1 MYQGGGG
8 KESKNH
14 IYLEFPATRHVVIN
28 LKKGVKNMK
37 HIKRILLVVLVCA
50 LAIPIALPKPALAHS
65 GISTFLTMTAAQVGD
80 NAFELTILE
89 YNDSPYWKDDPDLR
103 DVWIDL
109 QPLGYMLIKGD
120 SYYAGGDLDDDG
132 LLDGAHTQTDVG
144 ETWEWKVPVTV
155 TEETTFVAI
164 GHGITYDGWDITYNL
179 DIPSGA
185 KIAHDA
191 EERAQVTV
199 TPSGGG
205 GEGFTPGFWRQWLE
219 YWPATG
225 YSPSDYFDVVFGVG
239 PHIPLGGVHKEG
251 AIWANGG
258 GENALLRHATAALLN
273 AAHPNVDFA
282 FTVDEVIGMVQDAY
296 ATGDFNTAK
305 DILATQNELEGDIT
319 S

>member
-1 MYQGGGG
+1 
-8 KESKNH
+8 
-14 IYLEFPATRHVVIN
+14 
-28 LKKGVKNMK
+28 MK
-37 HIKRILLVVLVCA
+37 HIKRILLVVLMCA

-65 GISTFLTMTAAQVGD
+65 GISTFLTMTAAQVD
-80 NAFELTILE
+80 NDSFELTILE
-89 YNDSPYWKDDPDLR
+89 TNDSALWKAQPELSN
-103 DVWIDL
+103 VWVDL
-109 QPLGYMLIKGD
+109 QPFPDPLVKGD
-120 SYYAGGDLDDDG
+120 AYYIGGDTNGND
-132 LLDGAHTQTDVG
+132 LLDRG